1 MLRDKEFPVY
11 GDNGFKATLLA
22 PARFLDPT
30 TQKRIRLE
38 DGREIFVRGDA
49 LEAKADGSFYLRNAP
64 AAAPTQA
71 SEAPTTPARD
81 IEPNVEPPN
90 EPVLKGSSVTEEPLF
105 REDCDVSRVSVRRLI
120 DKPVEPRMEGDT
132 LIVPLMEEVLVLEK
146 RLLLREELHIKRRRE
161 QNSSPATIRREELE

>member
-11 GDNGFKATLLA
+11 GDNGFKAMLLA
-22 PARFLDPT
+22 PARFLDPK

-38 DGREIFVRGDA
+38 DGREIFVGGDA
-49 LEAKADGSFYLRNAP
+49 LEAKADGSFYLRNA
-64 AAAPTQA
+64 AAAVPTQA
-71 SEAPTTPARD
+71 LDVPATPARD
-81 IEPNVEPPN
+81 IEPNAEPPN

-132 LIVPLMEEVLVLEK
+132 LI
-146 RLLLREELHIKRRRE
+146 
-161 QNSSPATIRREELE
+161 